1 MTPEQ
6 EQAGVKAEAA
16 AEQAAAGAADA
27 RTDTDT
33 QIDPTTPADGV
44 ASGEALED
52 LPEED
57 PASAVESDIAAELS
71 KADEYLAL
79 AQRTQADFENYRKR
93 ATREAA
99 SAETRGVSKLVREL
113 LPALDHLAL
122 ALANAPATDEDFARG
137 VALVQEELRGALAK
151 LGVEA
156 YYPEG
161 ERFDPQHHEAI
172 AQQPAPEGV
181 EPGSVLEVYQAGYR
195 MNGTVLRPARVV
207 VAQ

>member
-1 MTPEQ
+1 MTPE
-6 EQAGVKAEAA
+6 EQAGVEAEAA
-16 AEQAAAGAADA
+16 AEQAAASADASPADTAAPAADSGNG
-27 RTDTDT
+27 
-33 QIDPTTPADGV
+33 DPAAPADV
-44 ASGEALED
+44 AAQTGDGEA
-52 LPEED
+52 
-57 PASAVESDIAAELS
+57 AAEPALT

-93 ATREAA
+93 AAREAA
-99 SAETRGVSKLVREL
+99 SAETRGASKVVREL
-113 LPALDHLAL
+113 LPTLDHLAL
-122 ALANAPATDEDFARG
+122 ALANAPATDDDFARG
-137 VALVQEELRGALAK
+137 IALVEEELQGALAK

-156 YYPEG
+156 YSPAG
-161 ERFDPQHHEAI
+161 EPFDPQHHEAI

>member
-1 MTPEQ
+1 MTPE
-6 EQAGVKAEAA
+6 ERAGVEAEAA
-16 AEQAAAGAADA
+16 AEEAAASADA
-27 RTDTDT
+27 PPADTAAPAVDSGNG
-33 QIDPTTPADGV
+33 DPSAPADVDAQTSDGETPA
-44 ASGEALED
+44 A
-52 LPEED
+52 PPD
-57 PASAVESDIAAELS
+57 PALT

-122 ALANAPATDEDFARG
+122 ALANAPASDDDFARG
-137 VALVQEELRGALAK
+137 IVLVQEELQSALAK

-156 YYPEG
+156 YSPEG
-161 ERFDPQHHEAI
+161 EPFDPQHHEAI